1 MLETDNILP
10 PGFMCPVCP
19 ILNYSRYMFETRV
32 QIWCRL
38 ICLMLNNIDL
48 QIICIAVHPPRREN
62 MFVLIYIVCCI
73 NIDMSK

>member
-1 MLETDNILP
+1 
-10 PGFMCPVCP
+10 
-19 ILNYSRYMFETRV
+19 MFETRV